1 MSDWPREE
9 EDLRAPVRAFLEDEG
24 YTVRDEVWIN
34 GRIADLF
41 AYRGDDEP
49 VAVELKLTNWKKATR
64 QAEAYQLGAV
74 YSYIALPVIHV
85 PRILRQAGALRS
97 RNVGLLGVAP
107 GTGDGFRK
115 ASEDPPGEEPGEP
128 DVRELIEPGPSERFL
143 PFLARKIVRDAE
155 RPKRRPTRMP
165 RRGW

>member
-1 MSDWPREE
+1 MTDWPREE
-9 EDLRAPVRAFLEDEG
+9 EDLRAPVRAWLETRG

-41 AYRGDDEP
+41 AYEAGDEP
-49 VAVELKLTNWKKATR
+49 VAVELKLTDWKKAVR
-64 QAEAYQLGAV
+64 QAEAYQLGAL
-74 YSYIALPVIHV
+74 YTYIALPVIHV
-85 PRILRQAGALRS
+85 PRILRQARSLRS

-107 GTGDGFRK
+107 GVGGGFRR
-115 ASEDPPGEEPGEP
+115 ASEDETPEQARDP

-143 PFLARKIVRDAE
+143 PFLASKIVQDAD

-165 RRGW
+165 RRW